1 MKFKKIAVL
10 IMTAVTAFSS
20 LTAMSAFA
28 EVTAENENQFSDGM
42 VVYEKIKNGVKVVKC
57 DSSLMELKISDKA
70 NGYDVIEIGEKAF
83 YKASKLK
90 TITIQGN
97 VKSIGKNAF
106 AGINKKAVIK
116 IKASNSNY
124 KKIVK
129 LIKKSGAPKT
139 VTYKLVK

>member
-57 DSSLMELKISDKA
+57 DSSLME
-70 NGYDVIEIGEKAF
+70 
-83 YKASKLK
+83 
-90 TITIQGN
+90 T
-97 VKSIGKNAF
+97 
-106 AGINKKAVIK
+106 
-116 IKASNSNY
+116 
-124 KKIVK
+124 
-129 LIKKSGAPKT
+129 
-139 VTYKLVK
+139 